1 MLISVMG
8 RLLAMD
14 NQKARDQAIEV
25 INSAEF
31 KVCWFTQI

>member
-14 NQKARDQAIEV
+14 KQKEKDEAMEY

-31 KVCWFTQI
+31 KVSCSVQI